1 MNISPSTLQLT
12 YTTKNGSYL
21 EYNKIEMMFILIFP
35 ALIGWLSGWV
45 VNYLADTLPL
55 TRRFSRPA
63 CSQCGSEYPIGVYLL
78 FQPCEQC
85 GHRRGLRPWIIQL
98 IMVVLSLYTWINPHR
113 MGYALGM
120 VLLTYYAVVFF
131 IDIQYRLIL
140 HPTSIFGA
148 VLGLG
153 LGTWL
158 HGFIATLLGGL
169 AGLAIMLVLYFF
181 GTLFSKFRA
190 RRMRAAGQEADEE
203 EALGAGDVILAG
215 VLGLIIGW
223 PFIWFSLLLGILL
236 GGIVGILLVLYL
248 VITKKYGSQA
258 FMVFMPYGPFFIA
271 SAFFIM
277 FVPNWII
284 AVVPK

>member
-1 MNISPSTLQLT
+1 MT
-12 YTTKNGSYL
+12 
-21 EYNKIEMMFILIFP
+21 FILVFP
-35 ALIGWLSGWV
+35 ILIGWLSGWV
-45 VNYLADTLPL
+45 VNYLTDTLPL
-55 TRRFSRPA
+55 TRRFTRTV
-63 CSQCGSEYPIGVYLL
+63 CTQCAKEYSLGVYLS
-78 FQPCEQC
+78 FRACEYC
-85 GHRRGLRPWIIQL
+85 GHRRGLRPWIVQ
-98 IMVVLSLYTWINPHR
+98 IMMLVVSVYTWISPHR

-131 IDIQYRLIL
+131 IDIQHRLIL

-148 VLGLG
+148 LLGFG

-158 HGFIATLLGGL
+158 HGLVPTLLGGL
-169 AGLAIMLVLYFF
+169 GGLVIMLVLYYF
-181 GTLFSKFRA
+181 GVLFSKLRA
-190 RRMRAAGQEADEE
+190 KRMRAFGQEADDE

-215 VLGLIIGW
+215 ILGLIISW

-236 GGIVGILLVLYL
+236 GGVVGILLVLYL
-248 VITKKYGSQA
+248 LITKRYGKEA

>member
-1 MNISPSTLQLT
+1 MN
-12 YTTKNGSYL
+12 
-21 EYNKIEMMFILIFP
+21 FIFIFP
-35 ALIGWLSGWV
+35 IIIGWLSGWV
-45 VNYLADTLPL
+45 VNYLSDTLP
-55 TRRFSRPA
+55 FSYIFARPV
-63 CSQCGSEYPIGVYLL
+63 CMQCAEGYPLGTYLG
-78 FQPCEQC
+78 FRPCKHC
-85 GHRRGLRPWIIQL
+85 GHSRGLSPWIIQI
-98 IMVVLSLYTWINPHR
+98 IMLAVSLYTWINPHR

-131 IDIQYRLIL
+131 IDIQHRLIL

-148 VLGLG
+148 LLGLG

-158 HGFIATLLGGL
+158 HGLLPTLLGGL
-169 AGLAIMLVLYFF
+169 GGFVIMLILYYF
-181 GTLFSKFRA
+181 GMLFSKLRA
-190 RRMRAAGQEADEE
+190 KRMGAAGQEADDE

-236 GGIVGILLVLYL
+236 GGIFGVFLVSYL
-248 VITKKYGSQA
+248 VVTKKYGKEA
-258 FMVFMPYGPFFIA
+258 LMVFMPYGPFFIA

-277 FVPNWII
+277 FVPNWIM